1 MSNDI
6 FARMRG
12 VSRSWG
18 YARVL
23 LAFPKTCGRRS
34 GRFAVDL
41 PVVCWETTSYLW
53 SSRTPGSLK
62 YIYTRRLSVIYF
74 LCSLFLRI
82 SWFWLF
88 KSIFYRYYYFSSWIS
103 IQKFFVGDFL
113 EKERERESFFW
124 VIYYLIM
131 QVIKKQKRNLYRG
144 YFEKYNSDYFN
155 RYSGTESFVYI
166 SKFILYISGWYFSQ
180 NHRMKIRIRFKEGN
194 KKRRQHWKMDRQ
206 RVERY
211 V

>member
-1 MSNDI
+1 MSREVGEGEGISRRGEANEDCRRKYAARQCIRRFITRAKGVAWERMSNDI

-62 YIYTRRLSVIYF
+62 YIYIRRETRPLSVIYF

-88 KSIFYRYYYFSSWIS
+88 KSIFCRYYYFSSWIS
-103 IQKFFVGDFL
+103 IQKFFVVDFL
-113 EKERERESFFW
+113 EKERERERQFLLSYILFNNASNKETKEEFIQGIFW
-124 VIYYLIM
+124 EI
-131 QVIKKQKRNLYRG
+131 
-144 YFEKYNSDYFN
+144 
-155 RYSGTESFVYI
+155 
-166 SKFILYISGWYFSQ
+166 
-180 NHRMKIRIRFKEGN
+180 
-194 KKRRQHWKMDRQ
+194 
-206 RVERY
+206 
-211 V
+211 